1 MIRKF
6 SAVLMAMLLV
16 FGVFPTARLSADES
30 WVSYGETVEIGGEW
44 DLHTY
49 NVLDDAHVTFTGS
62 GENIKIVCGSNVTL
76 TIRDLSITNDYYL
89 LDSPITFS
97 GTGNTL
103 LLEGVST
110 IDASSI
116 PCPGIQVEGTA
127 TLTINST
134 SDPAGSL
141 YATGGGN
148 AAGIGA
154 GDGISSGLISISG
167 GTIDA
172 IGGEYGA
179 GIGGG
184 DHSSCGTISISGGTV
199 DATGGRYGAGIGA
212 GIGGGYLGSVGTINI
227 SGGTVDATGGDYGAG
242 IGGGQFGSDVT
253 ISISGGTV
261 GATGGY
267 FGAGIGGG
275 NYGSGGAIN
284 ISGGTIDATGGAY
297 GAGIGGGGTG
307 FSGGTI
313 NISGGTI
320 DATGGAYGAGIGGGI
335 HASGGAIS
343 ISGGTV
349 DAMGGRSGAGI
360 GGGDSASGGTINI
373 SGGTVD
379 TIGGEYGAGIGG
391 GNYGSGGAINISGGQ
406 VFATSS
412 GGAQDIGLGR
422 SASLGTSALSISG
435 SAAVFLRNDSSLE
448 PVTDHTHEPITA
460 LDGGAV
466 YGITVPAV
474 WTPDF
479 GAYLHFNTLSFS
491 ANGGTGSIANIT
503 DLNGRSVTIP
513 AADDLTR
520 TNYIFSGWNTAADGS
535 GTSFMVGDSY
545 TLSENRDIF
554 AQWRAVPMLSASSE
568 SPIEVGESVTLTPN
582 ITGGTWDFDATAWAR
597 DGYVF
602 TGRSAGI
609 YTITYSVE
617 GQSTTFDLTVIQA
630 ATPTPTATPT
640 PIPTATPTATPT
652 SAPTLTPTPTTT
664 PTVTPTVT
672 PTLTPTPTSAP
683 SPTPTPTTT
692 PIIAPANAQGND
704 GQGVAKTGEAPESMP
719 QIAAFVGLGVA
730 LGCGGLLFATRKRR
744 ARKASK

>member
-1 MIRKF
+1 M
-6 SAVLMAMLLV
+6 
-16 FGVFPTARLSADES
+16 
-30 WVSYGETVEIGGEW
+30 
-44 DLHTY
+44 
-49 NVLDDAHVTFTGS
+49 
-62 GENIKIVCGSNVTL
+62 
-76 TIRDLSITNDYYL
+76 
-89 LDSPITFS
+89 
-97 GTGNTL
+97 
-103 LLEGVST
+103 
-110 IDASSI
+110 
-116 PCPGIQVEGTA
+116 
-127 TLTINST
+127 
-134 SDPAGSL
+134 
-141 YATGGGN
+141 
-148 AAGIGA
+148 
-154 GDGISSGLISISG
+154 
-167 GTIDA
+167 
-172 IGGEYGA
+172 
-179 GIGGG
+179 
-184 DHSSCGTISISGGTV
+184 
-199 DATGGRYGAGIGA
+199 
-212 GIGGGYLGSVGTINI
+212 
-227 SGGTVDATGGDYGAG
+227 GDY
-242 IGGGQFGSDVT
+242 
-253 ISISGGTV
+253 
-261 GATGGY
+261 
-267 FGAGIGGG
+267 
-275 NYGSGGAIN
+275 
-284 ISGGTIDATGGAY
+284 
-297 GAGIGGGGTG
+297 
-307 FSGGTI
+307 
-313 NISGGTI
+313 
-320 DATGGAYGAGIGGGI
+320 
-335 HASGGAIS
+335 
-343 ISGGTV
+343 
-349 DAMGGRSGAGI
+349 GAGI

-609 YTITYSVE
+609 YTITYTVE

-652 SAPTLTPTPTTT
+652 SAPTLTPTPT
-664 PTVTPTVT
+664 VT

-692 PIIAPANAQGND
+692 PIIAPTNAQGND
-704 GQGVAKTGEAPESMP
+704 GQGVAKTGEVRDTMP
-719 QIAAFVGLGVA
+719 QIAAVIGMGVA
-730 LGCGGLLFATRKRR
+730 LGCGGLLFVTRKRR
-744 ARKASK
+744 VRKASK

>member
-1 MIRKF
+1 MNRKF
-6 SAVLMAMLLV
+6 SAFLVAMLWVISL
-16 FGVFPTARLSADES
+16 FPTGTLSAAEHTISDGAS
-30 WVSYGETVEIGGEW
+30 INIGDYATG
-44 DLHTY
+44 DIFR
-49 NVLDDAHVTFTGS
+49 VDDNASVTFS
-62 GENIKIVCGSNVTL
+62 GTNTNIRIVCGSNVTL
-76 TIRDLSITNDYYL
+76 TIRDLEIYCDSIASG
-89 LDSPITFS
+89 SPISFS
-97 GTGNTL
+97 GTDNTL

-154 GDGISSGLISISG
+154 GDGISSGLIN
-167 GTIDA
+167 
-172 IGGEYGA
+172 
-179 GIGGG
+179 
-184 DHSSCGTISISGGTV
+184 ISGGTV
-199 DATGGRYGAGIGA
+199 DATGGYFGA

-242 IGGGQFGSDVT
+242 IGGGPFGSDV
-253 ISISGGTV
+253 
-261 GATGGY
+261 
-267 FGAGIGGG
+267 
-275 NYGSGGAIN
+275 
-284 ISGGTIDATGGAY
+284 
-297 GAGIGGGGTG
+297 
-307 FSGGTI
+307 TI
-313 NISGGTI
+313 NISGGTV
-320 DATGGAYGAGIGGGI
+320 DAMGGRSGAGIGGGI

-349 DAMGGRSGAGI
+349 D
-360 GGGDSASGGTINI
+360 
-373 SGGTVD
+373 

-391 GNYGSGGAINISGGQ
+391 GIYGSGGAINISGGQ

-609 YTITYSVE
+609 YTITYTVE

-652 SAPTLTPTPTTT
+652 SAPTLTPTPT
-664 PTVTPTVT
+664 VT

-692 PIIAPANAQGND
+692 PIIAPTNAQGND
-704 GQGVAKTGEAPESMP
+704 GQGVAKTGEVRDTMP
-719 QIAAFVGLGVA
+719 QIAAVIGMGVA
-730 LGCGGLLFATRKRR
+730 LGCGGLLFVTRKRR
-744 ARKASK
+744 VRKASK